1 MLNEDYD
8 ISITG
13 RQLIDGENGEIN
25 LFTTGAYT
33 ERGNVRFISYKEYDE
48 EEPHKSHTAVLR
60 VEDGKVTLTRA
71 GSETRLI
78 LEKDKRHLCLY
89 DTGFGSMTLGVF
101 TSAIDSTLAEAGGE
115 LRVKYTLDID
125 SNFSSS
131 NEINVLVKRRR
142 KIRKTPPK

>member
-13 RQLIDGENGEIN
+13 RQLVDGENGEIN

-33 ERGNVRFISYKEYDE
+33 KRGNVRFISYMEYEE
-48 EEPHKSHTAVLR
+48 EEPHKSHTSVLR
-60 VEDGKVTLTRA
+60 VEADKVTLTRGGA
-71 GSETRLI
+71 ETRLI

-101 TSAIDSTLAEAGGE
+101 TSAIDSTLQDGGGE
-115 LRVKYTLDID
+115 LKVKYTLDID

-142 KIRKTPPK
+142 KLKNAPLS